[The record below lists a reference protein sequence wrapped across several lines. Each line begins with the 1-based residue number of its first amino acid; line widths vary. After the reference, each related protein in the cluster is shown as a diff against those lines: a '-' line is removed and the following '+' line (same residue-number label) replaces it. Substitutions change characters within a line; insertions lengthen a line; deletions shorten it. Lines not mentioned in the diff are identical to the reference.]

1 MSGHTWSLDVS
12 DDAPL
17 LEGQSPVS
25 ETAQPLPLTVV
36 SSMNSTR
43 TWVTPPREPGD
54 DSLVGFSRAGMK
66 PPPTSSPEDAS
77 DLDELDGNLALIHD
91 DDSDQVSVTCA
102 G

>member
-1 MSGHTWSLDVS
+1 
-12 DDAPL
+12 
-17 LEGQSPVS
+17 
-25 ETAQPLPLTVV
+25 
-36 SSMNSTR
+36 
-43 TWVTPPREPGD
+43 
-54 DSLVGFSRAGMK
+54 MK